1 MKIGML
7 FAMKSEFYAV
17 PGAETFPLLE
27 TVAEVP
33 VYQVAPDILACVG
46 GVSKVNAAMA
56 TQILCLKYGVDLVLN
71 SGVAGCTTDL
81 PLNALVVA
89 SDLVQHDVDTSA
101 AGDPPGLV
109 STVNRISFPVWEP
122 ELCVELLAHAGFTA
136 TLGRV
141 ATGDCFLSHADQM
154 RERIC
159 SAFDPVMV
167 EMEGCAAAQVCL
179 RNGVKFVALKSV
191 SDHMSA
197 EEYTDFGAA
206 LAAQGAAALALAQ
219 AIQAR
224 NA

>member
-7 FAMKSEFYAV
+7 FAMKTEFFAV
-17 PGAETFPLLE
+17 PGAENFPLLE
-27 TVAEVP
+27 TVAEIP
-33 VYQVAPDILACVG
+33 VYQVAPDILACIG

-56 TQILCLKYGVDLVLN
+56 TQILCMKYGVDLVLN
-71 SGVAGCTTDL
+71 SGVAGCFTDL
-81 PLNALVVA
+81 PLAALVVA

-122 ELCVELLAHAGFTA
+122 ELCVELLAQAGFDA
-136 TLGRV
+136 VMGRV
-141 ATGDCFLSHADQM
+141 ATSDSFLAHG
-154 RERIC
+154 ERIDYIRET
-159 SAFDPVMV
+159 FDPLLA

-197 EEYTDFGAA
+197 EEYADFGAA
-206 LAAQGAAALALAQ
+206 LASQGAAALALAK
-219 AIQAR
+219 AIQAH

>member
-7 FAMKSEFYAV
+7 FAMRSEFSAM
-17 PGAETFPLLE
+17 PGADAFPLLE
-27 TVAEVP
+27 TVAEMP
-33 VYQVAPDILACVG
+33 VYEVAPDILACIG

-56 TQILCLKYGVDLVLN
+56 TQILCMKYGVNLVLN
-71 SGVAGCTTDL
+71 AGVAGCLTDL

-122 ELCVELLAHAGFTA
+122 ELCVELLARAGFTA

-141 ATGDCFLSHADQM
+141 ATSDSFIDHD
-154 RERIC
+154 ERIDYIWNTFHPIL
-159 SAFDPVMV
+159 A

-197 EEYTDFGAA
+197 EEYADFAGA
-206 LAAQGAAALALAQ
+206 LDTVGRAALALAKALQ
-219 AIQAR
+219 SYPA
-224 NA
+224 

>member
-7 FAMKSEFYAV
+7 FAMRSEFSAM
-17 PGAETFPLLE
+17 PGADSFPLLE
-27 TVAEVP
+27 TVAEMP
-33 VYQVAPDILACVG
+33 VYEVAPDILACIG

-56 TQILCLKYGVDLVLN
+56 TQVLCMKYGVDLVLN
-71 SGVAGCTTDL
+71 AGVAGCLTDL

-122 ELCVELLAHAGFTA
+122 ELCVELLAQAGFDA
-136 TLGRV
+136 VLGRV
-141 ATGDCFLSHADQM
+141 ATSDSFIDHD
-154 RERIC
+154 ERIDYIRETFHPRL
-159 SAFDPVMV
+159 A

-197 EEYTDFGAA
+197 EEYADFAGALDA
-206 LAAQGAAALALAQ
+206 VGRAALALAKVLQ
-219 AIQAR
+219 SYSA
-224 NA
+224 

>member
-7 FAMKSEFYAV
+7 FAMRSEFSAM
-17 PGAETFPLLE
+17 PGADSFPLLE
-27 TVAEVP
+27 TVAEMP
-33 VYQVAPDILACVG
+33 VYEVAPDILACIG
-46 GVSKVNAAMA
+46 GISKVNAAMA
-56 TQILCLKYGVDLVLN
+56 TQVLCMKYGVDLVLN
-71 SGVAGCTTDL
+71 AGVAGCLTDL

-122 ELCVELLAHAGFTA
+122 ELCVELLAQAGFDA
-136 TLGRV
+136 VLGRV
-141 ATGDCFLSHADQM
+141 ATSDSFIDHD
-154 RERIC
+154 ERIDYIRETFHPLL
-159 SAFDPVMV
+159 A

>member
-7 FAMKSEFYAV
+7 FAMRSEFSAM
-17 PGAETFPLLE
+17 PGAGDFPLLE
-27 TVAEVP
+27 TVADIP
-33 VYQVAPDILACVG
+33 VYEVGPDILACIG

-56 TQILCLKYGVDLVLN
+56 TQILCMKYGVDLVLN
-71 SGVAGCTTDL
+71 AGVAGCLTDL
-81 PLNALVVA
+81 PLNALVIA

-122 ELCVELLAHAGFTA
+122 ELCVELLAQEGFAA

-141 ATGDCFLSHADQM
+141 ATSDSFLAQG
-154 RERIC
+154 ERIDYIRNT
-159 SAFDPVMV
+159 FHPVLA

-197 EEYTDFGAA
+197 EEYANFGAA
-206 LAAQGAAALALAQ
+206 LDAVGRAALALAKALQ
-219 AIQAR
+219 AYPA
-224 NA
+224 

>member
-7 FAMKSEFYAV
+7 FAMRSEFSAM
-17 PGAETFPLLE
+17 PGADSFPLLE
-27 TVAEVP
+27 TVAEMP
-33 VYQVAPDILACVG
+33 VYEVAPDILACIG

-56 TQILCLKYGVDLVLN
+56 TQVLCMKYGVELVLN
-71 SGVAGCTTDL
+71 AGVAGCFTDL

-122 ELCVELLAHAGFTA
+122 EVCVELLAQEGFTA

-141 ATGDCFLSHADQM
+141 ATSDSFLAQG
-154 RERIC
+154 ERIDYIRNTFHPLL
-159 SAFDPVMV
+159 A

-197 EEYTDFGAA
+197 EEYADFAGALDA
-206 LAAQGAAALALAQ
+206 VGRAALALAKALQ
-219 AIQAR
+219 SYPA
-224 NA
+224 